1 MSIIGPTPEPNVP
14 PAPQGAAITKDATSA
29 SMAVS
34 ANAPA
39 GYSTDTKIKSL
50 SDLRE
55 KAPEV
60 WKKMLEGIATN
71 IINEMKDAEERRRKI
86 LRDAGMT

>member
-1 MSIIGPTPEPNVP
+1 MNIVPAPDSNVP
-14 PAPQGAAITKDATSA
+14 SVKQGEAITKDATSA
-29 SMAVS
+29 SMAVG

-39 GYSTDTKIKSL
+39 GYTKNTKIKSL
-50 SDLRE
+50 SDLRD

-71 IINEMKDAEERRRKI
+71 IINDMKDAEERRRKI
-86 LRDAGMT
+86 LRDAGMS